1 MSVAR
6 LTLRR
11 KKPSS
16 LDQFE
21 KEFAL
26 ESLKSDRLRVSILIG
41 AIASALAFVLILGP
55 IFFDEFQRAFH
66 GNFRQFLIAV
76 YVVSGANVCYLRPS
90 ALSLVVSSE
99 NKKSHSLL

>member
-11 KKPSS
+11 KKPSAI
-16 LDQFE
+16 DQFE

-41 AIASALAFVLILGP
+41 DASTRSRFT
-55 IFFDEFQRAFH
+55 R
-66 GNFRQFLIAV
+66 
-76 YVVSGANVCYLRPS
+76 
-90 ALSLVVSSE
+90 
-99 NKKSHSLL
+99 